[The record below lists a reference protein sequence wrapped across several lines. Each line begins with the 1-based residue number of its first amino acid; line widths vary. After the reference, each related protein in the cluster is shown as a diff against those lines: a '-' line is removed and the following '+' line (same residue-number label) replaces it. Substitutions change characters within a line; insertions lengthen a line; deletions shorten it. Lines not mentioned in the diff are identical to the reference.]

1 MIGMAGADGRR
12 WSRVDSEEVT
22 VTETETA
29 QTRGV
34 FWFI

>member
-1 MIGMAGADGRR
+1 MGADGVE
-12 WSRVDSEEVT
+12 SVDSEEVT
-22 VTETETA
+22 VTVTETETETA

>member
-1 MIGMAGADGRR
+1 MGADGVE
-12 WSRVDSEEVT
+12 SVDSEEVTVTVT